1 MNYKKLG
8 NTDLKVSTICL
19 GTMTWGEQNDQ
30 KDAFDQMD
38 YAIEQGVNFFDTA
51 EIYPSPCFE
60 KTYGSTEKI
69 IGNWF
74 KIKKNR
80 DQIILASKV
89 SGPGLSW
96 VRGGGLQYSEK
107 SITEALEKSLK
118 RLQTDYIDLY
128 QLHWPERKTNF
139 FGRLGYEH
147 KDDSNELFGSFK
159 TKNTSENN
167 DFEKILITLEKF
179 IKQGKIRY
187 IGLSNETSWG
197 LSKFLEVSKL
207 KTLPKIMSVQN
218 PYNLLCRTYEIGLA
232 EISIRE
238 KSGLLAYS
246 PLAGG
251 FLTGKYR
258 NNNLPEN
265 SRQKLFGDYYTRYSK
280 PNASIVIEKYFDIA
294 KKFDLDFAQ
303 MSIKFCEIQ
312 KFITSVI
319 IGATTMEQLKS
330 DIESVNVNLT
340 EEINKKIN
348 DIQIIHPNPCP

>member
-1 MNYKKLG
+1 MNFKNLG

-19 GTMTWGEQNDQ
+19 GTMTWGEQNSENE
-30 KDAFDQMD
+30 AFEQMD
-38 YAIEQGVNFFDTA
+38 YALDCGINFFDTA

-74 KIKKNR
+74 KQKKNR
-80 DQIILASKV
+80 NNIILASKV
-89 SGPGLSW
+89 AGPGLSW
-96 VRGGGLQYSEK
+96 VRDGGKNY
-107 SITEALEKSLK
+107 TEQKIKKALEKSLQ

-139 FGRLGYEH
+139 FGRLNYNHHEE
-147 KDDSNELFGSFK
+147 DDWNE
-159 TKNTSENN
+159 
-167 DFEKILITLEKF
+167 FEKVLSALDKF

-187 IGLSNETSWG
+187 VGLSNETSWG
-197 LSKFLEVSKL
+197 LSKFLEISKQ
-207 KTLPKIMSVQN
+207 KKLPKMISVQN
-218 PYNLLCRTYEIGLA
+218 PYNLLCRHYEIGLA

-258 NNNLPEN
+258 NNNLPKN
-265 SRQKLFGDYYTRYSK
+265 SRQKLFGEYYTRYKLSS
-280 PNASIVIEKYFDIA
+280 NVVEKYYEISKNFN
-294 KKFDLDFAQ
+294 LNFAQ

-312 KFITSVI
+312 KFLTSVI
-319 IGATTMEQLKS
+319 IGATSMEQLKI

-340 EEINKKIN
+340 EEIVKKIN
-348 DIQIIHPNPCP
+348 DIQIKYPNPCP

>member
-1 MNYKKLG
+1 MNFKKLG
-8 NTDLKVSTICL
+8 NTDQKVSTICL
-19 GTMTWGEQNDQ
+19 GTMTWGEQNSQ
-30 KDAFDQMD
+30 KEAFEQMD
-38 YAIEQGVNFFDTA
+38 YAMEKGINFFDTA

-74 KIKKNR
+74 KQKKNR
-80 DQIILASKV
+80 DQIILASKI

-96 VRGGGLQYSEK
+96 VRNGGLQYSEQNIRK
-107 SITEALEKSLK
+107 AIEDSLK
-118 RLQTDYIDLY
+118 RLKTDYIDLY

-139 FGRLGYEH
+139 FGRLNYKYQE
-147 KDDSNELFGSFK
+147 K
-159 TKNTSENN
+159 ENSWN
-167 DFEKILITLEKF
+167 DFEKILIILEKF

-207 KTLPKIMSVQN
+207 KTLPKMMSVQN

-232 EISIRE
+232 EISTRE
-238 KSGLLAYS
+238 KSGLMAYS

-265 SRQKLFGDYYTRYSK
+265 SRQKLFGDYYTRYK
-280 PNASIVIEKYFDIA
+280 KHNASIVIEKYFDIA
-294 KKFDLDFAQ
+294 KKFNLDFSQ
-303 MSIKFCEIQ
+303 MAIKFCEIQ
-312 KFITSVI
+312 NFLTSVI
-319 IGATTMEQLKS
+319 IGATSMEQLKI
-330 DIESVNVNLT
+330 DIESVNVNFT
-340 EEINKKIN
+340 EEIKKKIN
-348 DIQIIHPNPCP
+348 DVQIIYPNPCP

>member
-1 MNYKKLG
+1 MNFKKLG

-19 GTMTWGEQNDQ
+19 GTMTWGEQNNQ
-30 KDAFDQMD
+30 KEAFEQMN
-38 YAIEQGVNFFDTA
+38 YALNCGINFFDAA
-51 EIYPSPCFE
+51 EIYPSPCRE
-60 KTYGSTEKI
+60 ETYGRTEKI

-74 KIKKNR
+74 NQNKNR
-80 DQIILASKV
+80 NKVILASKIA
-89 SGPGLSW
+89 GPGLPW
-96 VRGGGLQYSEK
+96 IRDGGQNFSEQK
-107 SITEALEKSLK
+107 IKKALEDSLQ

-139 FGRLGYEH
+139 FGRLNYKHEEE
-147 KDDSNELFGSFK
+147 DNW
-159 TKNTSENN
+159 N
-167 DFEKILITLEKF
+167 DFEKILNALEKF

-197 LSKFLEVSKL
+197 LSKFLEISKI
-207 KTLPKIMSVQN
+207 KKLPRVMSVQN
-218 PYNLLCRTYEIGLA
+218 PYNLLCRAYEIGLS

-265 SRQKLFGDYYTRYSK
+265 SRQRLFADYYTRYSK
-280 PNASIVIEKYFDIA
+280 PNASTVIEKYYNIA
-294 KKFDLDFAQ
+294 KKFSLDFAQ

-312 KFITSVI
+312 KFLTSVI
-319 IGATTMEQLKS
+319 IGATTMEQLKNN
-330 DIESVNVNLT
+330 IESVNVNLK
-340 EEINKKIN
+340 EEILKEIN
-348 DIQIIHPNPCP
+348 DVQIKYPNPCP

>member
-1 MNYKKLG
+1 MNYRKLG
-8 NTDLKVSTICL
+8 NTDLDVSTICL
-19 GTMTWGEQNDQ
+19 GTMTWGEQNSQ
-30 KDAFDQMD
+30 EEGFEQMD
-38 YAIEQGVNFFDTA
+38 YALDQGVNFFDAA
-51 EIYPSPCFE
+51 EMYPSPCRKE
-60 KTYGSTEKI
+60 TYGETEKV

-74 KIKKNR
+74 SKRKNR
-80 DQIILASKV
+80 DKIILASKI
-89 SGPGLSW
+89 SGPGMSYI
-96 VRGGGLQYSEK
+96 RGGGPQFSKENFSLAIEN
-107 SITEALEKSLK
+107 SLK

-147 KDDSNELFGSFK
+147 KEEETFGFK
-159 TKNTSENN
+159 GKWN
-167 DFEKILITLEKF
+167 KIETILKVLKKF
-179 IKQGKIRY
+179 VEQGKIRY

-197 LSKFLEVSKL
+197 LSNFLGLSTLHKL
-207 KTLPKIMSVQN
+207 PRVVSVQN

-265 SRQKLFGDYYTRYSK
+265 SRQKLFADYYTRYNK
-280 PNASIVIEKYFDIA
+280 PNTSIVIEKYFDIA
-294 KKFDLDFAQ
+294 KKFNLDFPQ

-312 KFITSVI
+312 KFLTSVI
-319 IGATTMEQLKS
+319 IGATSMEQLKI
-330 DIESVNVNLT
+330 DIESVNVNLS
-340 EEINKKIN
+340 EEIIKKIN
-348 DIQIIHPNPCP
+348 DLQLKYPNPCP

>member
-1 MNYKKLG
+1 MNFKKLG
-8 NTDLKVSTICL
+8 NTDQKVSTICL
-19 GTMTWGEQNDQ
+19 GTMTWGEQNSQ
-30 KDAFDQMD
+30 KEAFEQMD
-38 YAIEQGVNFFDTA
+38 YAMEKGINFFDTA

-60 KTYGSTEKI
+60 KTYASTEKI

-74 KIKKNR
+74 KQKKNR
-80 DQIILASKV
+80 DQIILASKI

-96 VRGGGLQYSEK
+96 VRNGGPQYSEQNIRK
-107 SITEALEKSLK
+107 AIEDSLK
-118 RLQTDYIDLY
+118 RLKTDYIDLY

-139 FGRLGYEH
+139 FGRLNYKYQE
-147 KDDSNELFGSFK
+147 K
-159 TKNTSENN
+159 ENSWN
-167 DFEKILITLEKF
+167 DFEKILIILEKF

-207 KTLPKIMSVQN
+207 KTLPKMISVQN

-238 KSGLLAYS
+238 KSGLMAYS

-265 SRQKLFGDYYTRYSK
+265 SRQKLFGDYYTRYKK

-294 KKFDLDFAQ
+294 KKFNLDFSQ
-303 MSIKFCEIQ
+303 MAIKFCEIQ
-312 KFITSVI
+312 KFLTSVI
-319 IGATTMEQLKS
+319 IGATSIEQLKI
-330 DIESVNVNLT
+330 DIESVNVNFT
-340 EEINKKIN
+340 EEIIKKIN
-348 DIQIIHPNPCP
+348 DVQIIYPNPCP

>member
-8 NTDLKVSTICL
+8 TTDLDVSTICL
-19 GTMTWGEQNDQ
+19 GTMTWGEQNSQ
-30 KDAFDQMD
+30 KEGFEQMD
-38 YAIEQGVNFFDTA
+38 YALDQGINFFDAA
-51 EIYPSPCFE
+51 EMYPSPCKKE
-60 KTYGSTEKI
+60 TYGETEKI
-69 IGNWF
+69 VGNWF
-74 KIKKNR
+74 DQRKKR
-80 DQIILASKV
+80 DKVILATKI
-89 SGPGLSW
+89 SGPGMSYI
-96 VRGGGLQYSEK
+96 RGGNLQFTDKNISLAIED
-107 SITEALEKSLK
+107 SLK
-118 RLQTDYIDLY
+118 RLKTDYIDLY

-207 KTLPKIMSVQN
+207 KTLPKMMSVQN

-258 NNNLPEN
+258 NNNLPKN
-265 SRQKLFGDYYTRYSK
+265 SRQKLFGEYYTRYSK

-294 KKFDLDFAQ
+294 KQFALDFAQ

-312 KFITSVI
+312 KFLTSVI
-319 IGATTMEQLKS
+319 IGATSIEQLKI

-340 EEINKKIN
+340 EEIIKKIN
-348 DIQIIHPNPCP
+348 DVQIKYPNPCP

>member
-1 MNYKKLG
+1 MNFKKLG

-19 GTMTWGEQNDQ
+19 GTMTWGEQNNQ
-30 KDAFDQMD
+30 KEAFEQMN
-38 YAIEQGVNFFDTA
+38 YALDCGVNFFDAA
-51 EIYPSPCFE
+51 EIYPSPCKKE
-60 KTYGSTEKI
+60 TYGKTERI

-74 KIKKNR
+74 NQNKNRNKVILTSKIAGPGLPWIRNGEQNFSEQKIKK
-80 DQIILASKV
+80 
-89 SGPGLSW
+89 
-96 VRGGGLQYSEK
+96 
-107 SITEALEKSLK
+107 ALEDSLK

-139 FGRLGYEH
+139 FDRLNYKH
-147 KDDSNELFGSFK
+147 KEEDSW
-159 TKNTSENN
+159 N

-187 IGLSNETSWG
+187 IGLSNETPWG
-197 LSKFLEVSKL
+197 LSKFLEVSKI
-207 KTLPKIMSVQN
+207 KKLPRMMSVQN
-218 PYNLLCRTYEIGLA
+218 SYSLLCRTYEIGLS

-265 SRQKLFGDYYTRYSK
+265 SRQKLFADYYTRYSK
-280 PNASIVIEKYFDIA
+280 PNASPVIEKYYNIA
-294 KKFDLDFAQ
+294 KKFDLNFAQ

-312 KFITSVI
+312 KFLTSVI
-319 IGATTMEQLKS
+319 IGATTMEQLKIN
-330 DIESVNVNLT
+330 IESVSVNLK
-340 EEINKKIN
+340 EEILKEIN
-348 DIQIIHPNPCP
+348 NVQIKYTNPCP